1 MPNTTVFSFFNVYN
15 TSKIIFAYKVAIKNV
30 PKKYKCL
37 YICIYIYF
45 ETLNMMHLKSY
56 LEKTIMNFHGH

>member
-15 TSKIIFAYKVAIKNV
+15 TSKIFFAYKVAIKNV
-30 PKKYKCL
+30 PKKIQMPL
-37 YICIYIYF
+37 HMYIFF

-56 LEKTIMNFHGH
+56 LEKTIMNFYGH